1 MIGSTISHYKIIEHI
16 GSGGMGVV
24 YRAEDTKLK
33 RSVALKFLPTAFA
46 TDPTLKERFI
56 HEARSASALQH
67 SNICTIHEI
76 DETVDGQMYIVMDYY
91 EGETLKS
98 KIEKGKLQI
107 EEAINYAI
115 QIAQGLQKAHE
126 KGIIH
131 RDIKP
136 ANIIVTNDGEAKILD
151 FGLSKFKGQTKIT
164 KTGSTSG
171 TVSYMSP
178 EQTRGEEVDYRTDIW
193 SFGVMLYEM
202 VTGELPFGGDYDQA
216 IIYCIMNEEPKSL
229 TELRD
234 EAQPELQQIVQT
246 TLAKNMEKRYKDVG
260 DLIEDLHLLK
270 KKSSSGIQSEK
281 FHIQRSGAAQ
291 WYVYGAI
298 IILLFFV
305 VWIFFS
311 NLDSGSVN
319 RKSIAVLPFD
329 NLSNEKENEYFSDGI
344 TEDIITQ
351 LSKIADLRVVSRTS
365 ILQYKNSNKKLEEI
379 GEELNVANIL
389 EGSVRRVNNQVR
401 IVSQL
406 IDVKTDE
413 HLWAETYDRELK
425 DIFAIQS
432 EIAKHIASALEATL
446 TPDEKNRIEK
456 KPTNSLSAYDFY
468 LKGRDYYYRYKKKE
482 NSNAVELFQK
492 ALNLDKDYA
501 LAWAGLADAYAQM
514 PVRFGFES
522 FWLDSA
528 LVAGERAV
536 ELDAN
541 LAEAQKA
548 LGTVYLYKGWYD
560 KALESYRKAVEL
572 KPNYFSAVSN
582 IGVIYYFRG
591 SLDESLRWFKKT
603 VSLHPTFALAYTN
616 VGEIYRLLIDHRK
629 SEQWLNK
636 ALAIQPDQSHAYY
649 LLALV
654 NLADRND
661 QEAMKYLDQ
670 MLAVN
675 PDDSRLLEQA
685 GQIARM
691 SGNHSKAQE
700 YYQKSI
706 LNNPSIETDWF
717 TTSGIG
723 VGYSFLKAGNTSE
736 ANKLLNLSLDLRLRH
751 IEEGDANFET
761 RYFLAAIYAIRND
774 KEESYKWLQKAI
786 DAGWRESKLALR
798 DPWLENLHQ
807 DVQFK
812 QMISQVEYKIDQMRQ
827 NADGKGW

>member
-1 MIGSTISHYKIIEHI
+1 
-16 GSGGMGVV
+16 MGVV

-33 RSVALKFLPTAFA
+33 RSVALKFLPPAFA

-98 KIEKGKLQI
+98 KIEKGKLHI

-136 ANIIVTNDGEAKILD
+136 ANIIITNDGEAKILD

-193 SFGVMLYEM
+193 SFGVMLSEM

-234 EAQPELQQIVQT
+234 ETPPELQRIVQT
-246 TLAKNMEKRYKDVG
+246 TLAKNIEKRYKDVG
-260 DLIEDLHLLK
+260 DLIADLRLLK

-281 FHIQRSGAAQ
+281 LHSKKSGAVQ
-291 WYVYGAI
+291 GYVYGAI
-298 IILLFFV
+298 IILLSFV

-379 GEELNVANIL
+379 GEELNVATIL

-591 SLDESLRWFKKT
+591 SLDEALRWFKKT

-654 NLADRND
+654 NLAERKD
-661 QEAMKYLDQ
+661 QKAMKYLDQ

-761 RYFLAAIYAIRND
+761 RYFLATIYAIRND

-786 DAGWRESKLALR
+786 NAGWMESKLTLR

-807 DVQFK
+807 DEQFK
-812 QMISQVEYKIDQMRQ
+812 QMISQVEHKIDQMRQ